1 MITQKHDLDVTPSGV
16 LPVVNASQYDVGRII
31 KFYLYNESE
40 VYNIPV
46 GTSVLVNGIKPNGD
60 AFSYSA
66 TYTDNEVTVTLTD
79 QMTVI
84 DGEVKCE
91 LRFADALGNDIGTT
105 NFILL
110 VERAPF
116 DASIPISE
124 TEIPAI
130 IELARAEQYNAEAWA
145 VGERNGIPVDPTD
158 PTYHNNAKYWS
169 ENAQHGSLDNLS
181 DVAISSPVGGQALVY
196 DDVNDEWVNGN
207 VSTVDTLDDLT
218 DVSLV
223 SPTNG
228 QVLTFNNNE
237 WKNES
242 IGVDDLDDIVITNP
256 ANDDGFVYD
265 STSQKWEN
273 VPIMTKE
280 QWKNNGA
287 YNHLPFPY
295 SETSQVR
302 DGTTFVVASNG
313 KITVSGVPSNPPD
326 FSYLRLVSVADSM
339 AFAST
344 YAGTSV
350 KFCLCS
356 SSATGLSLKVEGLD
370 ASNNT
375 VFTQTGIQEG
385 TVINIPSSVV
395 KWEVLLVVANTFSGA
410 STIVTPMLTTDL
422 NATYDDYVPYAKTN
436 SELTEKTKLIGSK
449 IIDGITLQQTTLNAA
464 TISSGKYVVISA
476 ASGND
481 YAFGILH
488 ENDGWKVHWIYQPQN
503 GCVSVSTS
511 NGDITIAA
519 LTKYLIL
526 CAQF

>member
-1 MITQKHDLDVTPSGV
+1 MIIQKHDLDVTPSGV

-66 TYTDNEVTVTLTD
+66 TYTDNVVTVTLTD

-145 VGERNGIPVDPTD
+145 TGERNGVPVGPTD

-218 DVSLV
+218 DVSLA

-256 ANDDGFVYD
+256 ADDDGLVYD
-265 STSQKWEN
+265 STSQKW
-273 VPIMTKE
+273 
-280 QWKNNGA
+280 KNKQIVQKNQISNPNLLDNPWFIINQRGSATYSGIGYTVDRWARGA
-287 YNHLPFPY
+287 G
-295 SETSQVR
+295 
-302 DGTTFVVASNG
+302 D
-313 KITVSGVPSNPPD
+313 VSGHTLTLGDATGTQVTLTEVKGDLYQPLDSHTTYLLSRPYTISAYIDGVLYQHTFTPIADGQTHQIMPD
-326 FSYLRLVSVADSM
+326 IGVDNLQWNIIENWYADAHLVGINNL
-339 AFAST
+339 AST
-344 YAGTSV
+344 TDHYITKIKLELGTFSTLYMDNTPNYAEELLKCQRYYYRTPSDIQP
-350 KFCLCS
+350 S
-356 SSATGLSLKVEGLD
+356 ITQSAHTVMALSTLYTNGFAFPVEMRTTP
-370 ASNNT
+370 S
-375 VFTQTGIQEG
+375 
-385 TVINIPSSVV
+385 INIIKMTEFFAAQVS
-395 KWEVLLVVANTFSGA
+395 ANEPFL
-410 STIVTPMLTTDL
+410 P
-422 NATYDDYVPYAKTN
+422 
-436 SELTEKTKLIGSK
+436 
-449 IIDGITLQQTTLNAA
+449 
-464 TISSGKYVVISA
+464 
-476 ASGND
+476 
-481 YAFGILH
+481 
-488 ENDGWKVHWIYQPQN
+488 
-503 GCVSVSTS
+503 
-511 NGDITIAA
+511 
-519 LTKYLIL
+519 
-526 CAQF
+526 